1 MKKNLFF
8 VVSIV
13 FLMLSL
19 NSCALLQKVMD
30 VSGSWDMEWEWIQSG
45 EKSSTELNINQI
57 DSKINGNII
66 IPMESQDGVQTGM
79 YSAIKFTGEVQESG
93 EIIFSS
99 SIEGLTVSSTDSTQ
113 LINITYN
120 YIFTGKIAGN
130 NSVFQKNGLEIK
142 GEIEIYEGD
151 MKIESQE
158 GAFSATRKN

>member
-113 LINITYN
+113 LINITHN
-120 YIFTGKIAGN
+120 YIFTGKTTGN

-151 MKIESQE
+151 IKIESQE
-158 GAFSATRKN
+158 GAFSATRKK